1 MMRLKWVICVILLLT
16 LVSCTNNNKQ
26 KSGVAQPVSIYK
38 VWQFK
43 KSDSTANTNHKNTV
57 WIGDNS
63 MDITNKDTLR
73 FSYGNTNNK
82 PTAYPY
88 KVIHDTIF
96 INNKPGYKIL
106 KLTATELD
114 LMAAFKNSGKQN
126 ADKDS
131 VVMIYRTK

>member
-1 MMRLKWVICVILLLT
+1 MKRLKWSIYVIPLLILA
-16 LVSCTNNNKQ
+16 SCTNNNKQ

-63 MDITNKDTLR
+63 LDMTNKDTLR

-114 LMAAFKNSGKQN
+114 LTAAFKNSGKQN
-126 ADKDS
+126 TGKNP
-131 VVMIYRTK
+131 VVMIYLAK

>member
-1 MMRLKWVICVILLLT
+1 MKRLKWSIYVILLLI
-16 LVSCTNNNKQ
+16 LASCTNNNKQ
-26 KSGVAQPVSIYK
+26 KSGITQPISIYK

-43 KSDSTANTNHKNTV
+43 KSDSTGNTNHKSTV
-57 WIGDNS
+57 WIGDNLLD
-63 MDITNKDTLR
+63 MTNKDTLR

-114 LMAAFKNSGKQN
+114 LMSVFNNNHPKVSGK
-126 ADKDS
+126 DS
-131 VVMIYRTK
+131 MVMIYQAK

>member
-1 MMRLKWVICVILLLT
+1 MKRLKWSVYVILLLI
-16 LVSCTNNNKQ
+16 LASCTNNNKQ

-63 MDITNKDTLR
+63 LDMSNKDTLR

-82 PTAYPY
+82 PTSYPY
-88 KVIHDTIF
+88 KAIHDTIF

-114 LMAAFKNSGKQN
+114 LMSAFKNIGKQN
-126 ADKDS
+126 IGKDS
-131 VVMIYRTK
+131 AVMIYRTK

>member
-1 MMRLKWVICVILLLT
+1 MKRLKWSVYVILLLI
-16 LVSCTNNNKQ
+16 LASCTNNNKQ

-63 MDITNKDTLR
+63 LDMTNKDTLR

-82 PTAYPY
+82 PTSYPY

-106 KLTATELD
+106 KLTAAELD
-114 LMAAFKNSGKQN
+114 LMSAFKNIGKQN
-126 ADKDS
+126 IGKDS
-131 VVMIYRTK
+131 VVMIYLTK

>member
-1 MMRLKWVICVILLLT
+1 MKRLKWSIYVIPLLILA
-16 LVSCTNNNKQ
+16 SCTNNNKQ
-26 KSGVAQPVSIYK
+26 KSGVSKTVSIYK

-43 KSDSTANTNHKNTV
+43 KMDTTSSNHKNTV

-63 MDITNKDTLR
+63 LDMTNKDTLR

-114 LMAAFKNSGKQN
+114 LTAAFKNSGKQN
-126 ADKDS
+126 TGKNP
-131 VVMIYRTK
+131 VVMIYLAK